1 MNIIKSADKM
11 FRRLSPVGKALIALI
26 LVLILITIFRKRGV
40 EGFETS
46 EKFTFV
52 EDIYDPF
59 YSEIYDSLVFNG
71 FKNEYEVGQIINS
84 TSPSSHSI
92 ILDLGCGTGHHVH
105 AFNMAGYETIG
116 MDNSQAM
123 ITRAKKQYP
132 NYNFVL
138 GDMLDTSNFQ
148 PSSFT
153 HILCLYFTIYYI
165 KNKALFFDNCYY
177 WLKAGGYLV
186 VHIVNR
192 DMFDPIIPPANPL
205 VMVSP
210 QKYAKK
216 RITTSKVKF
225 EKFDYFSNFALNQS
239 DNTAVFTEK
248 FKNKNNDKTF
258 RMQEHTMYME
268 SEEDILTLARNAGF
282 IVQGKI
288 DLVRVTYEYQYLYI
302 FVKPE

>member
-1 MNIIKSADKM
+1 ML
-11 FRRLSPVGKALIALI
+11 FRS
-26 LVLILITIFRKRGV
+26 
-40 EGFETS
+40 
-46 EKFTFV
+46 
-52 EDIYDPF
+52 
-59 YSEIYDSLVFNG
+59 
-71 FKNEYEVGQIINS
+71 
-84 TSPSSHSI
+84 
-92 ILDLGCGTGHHVH
+92 
-105 AFNMAGYETIG
+105 
-116 MDNSQAM
+116 
-123 ITRAKKQYP
+123 
-132 NYNFVL
+132 
-138 GDMLDTSNFQ
+138 
-148 PSSFT
+148 
-153 HILCLYFTIYYI
+153 
-165 KNKALFFDNCYY
+165 
-177 WLKAGGYLV
+177 
-186 VHIVNR
+186 
-192 DMFDPIIPPANPL
+192 IIPPANPL